1 MRALTTP
8 QFTLEP
14 QTTAHAQ
21 ALFAVL
27 KDPAL
32 YRYEG
37 EPPPSLTWLTDRLQ
51 RLESRQ
57 SADGSQQWLNWVIR
71 LPDQS
76 IAGFVQA
83 TVRADSS
90 AYIAYVLGSAF
101 WGRGL
106 ARRAVAA
113 MLQELCDAYAVR
125 TFWAVLKTD
134 NTRSAHLL
142 GALEFQQAPRH
153 LHAQHDVDATET
165 LMRRDLQNG

>member
-21 ALFAVL
+21 ALYAL
-27 KDPAL
+27 LSDPAL
-32 YRYEG
+32 YRHEG
-37 EPPPSLTWLTDRLQ
+37 EPPPSLQWLTDRLQ

-57 SADGSQQWLNWVIR
+57 SADGSQRWLNWVIR
-71 LPDQS
+71 LPDQAV
-76 IAGFVQA
+76 AGFVQA
-83 TVRADSS
+83 TVRKDGS

-106 ARRAVAA
+106 ARCAVAL
-113 MLQELCDAYAVR
+113 MLQELFDAYAVH
-125 TFWAVLKTD
+125 TLWAVLKTD

-142 GALEFQQAPRH
+142 RTLEFQQAPQS
-153 LHAQHDVDATET
+153 LHALHEVDATEM
-165 LMRRDLQNG
+165 LMRRELQMG